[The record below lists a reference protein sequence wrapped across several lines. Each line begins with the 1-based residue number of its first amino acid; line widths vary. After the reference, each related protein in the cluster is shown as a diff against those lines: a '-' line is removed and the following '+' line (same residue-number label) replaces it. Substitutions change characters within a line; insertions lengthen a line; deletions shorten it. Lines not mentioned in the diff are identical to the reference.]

1 MGATSRLVAL
11 VAVLALTALGG
22 CSRSPEATAAEDV
35 SPPFRAH
42 YADLVLDVPVRED
55 LYQAR
60 NSGWGLSVKV
70 CDRHT
75 LPGTPPLCETLTG
88 PVVNAFGLLTF
99 VTAPRPGA
107 RFELLKERPAD
118 APEPPAAPLEPIAA
132 DRIDKNIGGGGEAYQ
147 LSRLSVLDPK
157 AALSTT
163 TNGWPLARCATRL
176 QGQRYCTIGFLIRG
190 AFVET
195 HVFAEDGV
203 ALDQKQVWDVASALD
218 AKLRGLSP
226 PAPR

>member
-1 MGATSRLVAL
+1 MGATSKHAAL

-22 CSRSPEATAAEDV
+22 CSRSPEAPAAEDV
-35 SPPFRAH
+35 SPPFRAR

-60 NSGWGLSVKV
+60 NASWGLNVKV
-70 CDRHT
+70 CDRHN
-75 LPGTPPLCETLTG
+75 LPGTPPLCEALTG
-88 PVVNAFGLLTF
+88 PVVNAFGLNTF

-107 RFELLKERPAD
+107 RFDLLKERPTD
-118 APEPPAAPLEPIAA
+118 APAPPAAPLEPIAA
-132 DRIDKNIGGGGEAYQ
+132 DRIDTNIGGDGEAYQ
-147 LSRLSVLDPK
+147 LSRISVLDPK

-163 TNGWPLARCATRL
+163 ANGWPLARCATGP
-176 QGQRYCTIGFLIRG
+176 QGHRYCTIGFLIRG

-218 AKLRGLSP
+218 AKLRGLSA
-226 PAPR
+226 PARP